1 LSRSS
6 KTLWLLFMLIILLT
20 NGMSA
25 FGLRVLSAWGLPS
38 NTKFSYL
45 TVWYAAG
52 FACIAIPML
61 LRGVRGGLKE
71 AGWGGLIAV
80 LSICGQIA
88 MANALNSGLPG
99 NVVFPVT
106 IGGSLLVV
114 ALAGRLFFGE
124 KMRALSWTGVAI
136 GSLAIILLSVS

>member
-1 LSRSS
+1 
-6 KTLWLLFMLIILLT
+6 MLIILLT
-20 NGMSA
+20 NGVSA

-38 NTKFSYL
+38 NTKFPYL
-45 TVWYAAG
+45 TVWYGAG
-52 FACIAIPML
+52 FACIAILML

-71 AGWGGLIAV
+71 AGWGALIAV
-80 LSICGQIA
+80 LSIGGQVA

-99 NVVFPVT
+99 NIVFPVT

-114 ALAGRLFFGE
+114 ALAVRLFFGE
-124 KMRALSWTGVAI
+124 KMHLFSWAGVAI